1 MYIFISIF
9 IFIFII
15 HYSLK
20 VEWFFN
26 GRPLTI
32 GSRFKTYNDFGFIA
46 LDILGV
52 TSLDAGQYVCR
63 ASNKMGEA
71 STQAEVRVLAKSSV
85 ITETEHESAMQ
96 QISYLESEKVKMVT
110 EEEAAKVAP
119 SFTKALKNVET
130 GEGQNIHL
138 EARLS
143 PTGDSTMKV
152 EWTVNSKPLKTGHR
166 FRPAYDFDYVALDL
180 LSVYPED
187 SGVYTCHA
195 RNAYGE
201 AVSSATIKITGEYF
215 NPFLFCFLFRFFPS
229 NNGWPNYDLCQYVP
243 EPTLSAM
250 TDSGQTNLAQLE
262 ALEMRRKAGTRL
274 HDWEEET
281 EASVAPRFVSN
292 ARSLDNM
299 VEGMVGHFEAK
310 IEPLGDPNLHVE
322 WFKDGRPVTLGH
334 RFRPIHDFGYLA
346 MDILDLI
353 SEDSGTYTIRATNN
367 VGSIEQ
373 TVSLRCQSK

>member
-1 MYIFISIF
+1 MHSRTVEETKRFEMKQEVKQEFEEVAPTGPPTFKLTLVSPDPVSDGKN
-9 IFIFII
+9 I
-15 HYSLK
+15 HLEARLEPIGDPTMK

-71 STQAEVRVLAKSSV
+71 STQAEVRVLAKSNV
-85 ITETEHESAMQ
+85 VTETEHESAMQ
-96 QISYLESEKVKMVT
+96 QISYLESEKVKMVA
-110 EEEAAKVAP
+110 EEEVAKVAP
-119 SFTKALKNVET
+119 SFTKPLKNVET

-143 PTGDSTMKV
+143 PTGDSSMRV
-152 EWTVNSKPLKTGHR
+152 EWTVNGKPLKTGHR

-201 AVSSATIKITGEYF
+201 AVSSATIKITGELF
-215 NPFLFCFLFRFFPS
+215 IPFVFLGFKFF
-229 NNGWPNYDLCQYVP
+229 LVP
-243 EPTLSAM
+243 KYQM
-250 TDSGQTNLAQLE
+250 
-262 ALEMRRKAGTRL
+262 
-274 HDWEEET
+274 
-281 EASVAPRFVSN
+281 
-292 ARSLDNM
+292 ARS
-299 VEGMVGHFEAK
+299 
-310 IEPLGDPNLHVE
+310 
-322 WFKDGRPVTLGH
+322 
-334 RFRPIHDFGYLA
+334 
-346 MDILDLI
+346 
-353 SEDSGTYTIRATNN
+353 
-367 VGSIEQ
+367 
-373 TVSLRCQSK
+373 